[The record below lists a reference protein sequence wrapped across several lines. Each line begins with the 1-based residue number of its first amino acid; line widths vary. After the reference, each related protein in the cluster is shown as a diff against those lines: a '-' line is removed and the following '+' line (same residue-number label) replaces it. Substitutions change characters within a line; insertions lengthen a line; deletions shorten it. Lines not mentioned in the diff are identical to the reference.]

1 MTKDELKFMFNLL
14 FRSVSERPVLVIE
27 NLFCERKIT
36 NKYDLKGSERNRL
49 VDPSGQSGETV
60 LLDENLIKSKI
71 LTIDNTCDN

>member
-1 MTKDELKFMFNLL
+1 MKFVTILF

-60 LLDENLIKSKI
+60 LLDENLIKCEMMTRVDKEFFY
-71 LTIDNTCDN
+71 NN